1 MSTLPTA
8 IPLHGRG
15 RGRFLLYLFL
25 TLWNIN
31 IQAQQQPLSTKGTQV
46 IAHRGYWNTEGSA
59 QNSRSSLQNALDLN
73 VYGSEIDIWL
83 TRDGHLF
90 VNHDATYNGV
100 RLEEATAK
108 ECSALIL
115 KNGEH
120 MPELK
125 ELLQI
130 LKKSSSPTKLI
141 IEIKEHSTLQQN
153 LEAARATMKAVSK
166 AGLKKRVEYIS
177 FSLAACVELAR
188 LDPEAQVAYLSGWI
202 SPNELHKLGITALD
216 YHLNVF
222 RQHPEWI
229 AEAHQLGMPVNVWTV
244 DSEAE
249 LHEYRSK
256 GVDYIT
262 TNNPIGATAICQ

>member
-1 MSTLPTA
+1 MKQIFLLTTA
-8 IPLHGRG
+8 ILSWMTVQN
-15 RGRFLLYLFL
+15 LS
-25 TLWNIN
+25 
-31 IQAQQQPLSTKGTQV
+31 AQNPQRPLSPKGTQV
-46 IAHRGYWNTEGSA
+46 IAHRGHWNTEGSA

-73 VYGSEIDIWL
+73 LYGSEIDIWL

-90 VNHDATYNGV
+90 VNHDATYEGV

-108 ECSALIL
+108 ECSALVL

-153 LEAARATMKAVSK
+153 LDAARTTMKAVRK
-166 AGLKKRVEYIS
+166 AGLQQRVEYIS
-177 FSLAACVELAR
+177 FSLAVCVELAR

-202 SPNELHKLGITALD
+202 SPDELHKLGITALD
-216 YHLNVF
+216 YHMNVF
-222 RQHPEWI
+222 RQHPEWL
-229 AEAHQLGMPVNVWTV
+229 AEAHKLGMPVNVWTI
-244 DSEAE
+244 DGEE
-249 LHEYRSK
+249 DLRQYRDM